1 MFFRKLPDKFKLS
14 LRVLRKNMALNTCG
28 IWKRKY
34 VEKIIMIKHCDQRRR
49 IKTEEKAN
57 VVAAVLGRE
66 LIQFLAAPG

>member
-1 MFFRKLPDKFKLS
+1 
-14 LRVLRKNMALNTCG
+14 MALNTCG